1 MAEERTANIIINQS
15 GGTASKNG
23 MTYRLTIP
31 TTWAKEM
38 GIEKENRSVKLL
50 FEGRKIII
58 EKA

>member
-1 MAEERTANIIINQS
+1 MEERTANIIINQS

-38 GIEKENRSVKLL
+38 GIDKKNRSVKLA
-50 FEGRKIII
+50 FDNGKITI